1 MNELSVVAFGALLGG
16 SLAIPPG
23 PMNALIA
30 ARSTRSW
37 RAGTLTGLGALSAD
51 AVLGTLV
58 FALAS
63 EIDLTAY
70 IAYIYLLGAAV
81 MVVLAI
87 LLLREPASAS
97 SSEPGGLATYS
108 RALAIGLSNPF
119 QIIWW
124 LTAGVAFAYV
134 GGAWLFAGLFGA
146 ISVWVVTFP
155 WLVHSGSQRYPLAR
169 RWIVVGSAGLFL
181 AFAAYFALLVAV
193 RLV

>member
-155 WLVHSGSQRYPLAR
+155 WLVHSGSQRYPSAR

-181 AFAAYFALLVAV
+181 AFAAYFALLAAV
-193 RLV
+193 RLA